1 VPERLDEA
9 SIEAGPEIRQRSPAQ
24 TSLRD
29 GKPIGQRRTRE
40 LAKRLLVVQRVAAVG
55 QHLDED
61 AVDEWLTVDEH
72 TVAIEDDQIGAEPS
86 TRG

>member
-1 VPERLDEA
+1 
-9 SIEAGPEIRQRSPAQ
+9 
-24 TSLRD
+24 
-29 GKPIGQRRTRE
+29 
-40 LAKRLLVVQRVAAVG
+40 VAAVG